1 MHNSVLLHF
10 NSYTAK
16 FNNRWELN
24 MHATYFKKKQK
35 KQNSNKESDDHLWAN
50 MAMVERKR
58 TSIYQEDTIQRGAAA
73 TGMGVKGSRDI

>member
-1 MHNSVLLHF
+1 
-10 NSYTAK
+10 
-16 FNNRWELN
+16 
-24 MHATYFKKKQK
+24 
-35 KQNSNKESDDHLWAN
+35 